1 MKKRRTGKYICF
13 LVMFSMLASLLTGF
27 PVQTASAEGET
38 GLLATDWINWDSEIP
53 EVNPD
58 AEYGKEIWCSLQ
70 GITLSLKYTED
81 GTGNST
87 TISASQITA
96 IKIKGEEDNFKED
109 STATYYENEA
119 NHALVDLSFQR
130 CGEYRICYTPEQGD
144 ESYVTVYVEL
154 PAIGFYKTQTPGE
167 DTFLREL
174 NLADDSNEFYMVL
187 GETENRTLTFN
198 SFEIND
204 DKSLNPE
211 DYLSY
216 EPVSKNVYKITI
228 NPYQIYGANNGIDL
242 KAIGTVTE
250 NGDTWEDNCFLH
262 IKYDTGKKLE
272 WTDQFTD
279 SWGENGPENISD
291 NAEYQKDS
299 IGLERP
305 YDAWFAFKYGDDM
318 ITAEQLAITDVHGNP
333 VEGVHLQNG
342 DKEGIVRMYFPK
354 TGKYILT
361 YKEGDKIAGAIDI
374 WVDLPS
380 LGFYSS
386 KTLSD
391 EGLLFNETSGYSHHY
406 GKFSNRTFYLLYKE
420 QEELTISD
428 VQITTLFRN
437 EEGGFEPK
445 QSDLLSY
452 EPLSNGKGYQITIKE
467 NTEETFMMG
476 VTFKKTYTWED
487 GNSETYDDEAAI
499 FLEPGGEDPKVGE
512 KLVVN
517 GVTYQITLLKSG
529 KKEVSY
535 LSSSKKTAKVTV
547 PNTVTSDGVS
557 YKVTAIADNAFAGNS
572 KLTSIKLSDNIIKIG
587 KSALS
592 RCSKLKKV
600 TVPKNVTEIG
610 KDAFKDCKN
619 LSQITFQGTK
629 IKKIGQ
635 NAFKNVSKK
644 VVIKVPKSKKAAYK
658 RLLKKAGYDKAI
670 K

>member
-119 NHALVDLSFQR
+119 NHALVELSFQR

-174 NLADDSNEFYMVL
+174 NLAGDSNEFYMVL
-187 GETENRTLTFN
+187 DETENRTLTFN

-216 EPVSKNVYKITI
+216 EPISKNVYKITI
-228 NPYQIYGANNGIDL
+228 NPYQIYGADNGIDL

-250 NGDTWEDNCFLH
+250 NGDTWEDNSFLH

-291 NAEYQKDS
+291 NAEYQKYS

-305 YDAWFAFKYGDDM
+305 YDSWFAFKYGDDM
-318 ITAEQLAITDVHGNP
+318 ITAEQLTITDIHGNP
-333 VEGVHLQNG
+333 VEGAHLQNG
-342 DKEGIVRMYFPK
+342 DKKGMVAMYFPQ

-361 YKEGDKIAGAIDI
+361 YKEGDKIAAAIDI
-374 WVDLPS
+374 WVELPS
-380 LGFYSS
+380 LGFYNS

-391 EGLLFNETSGYSHHY
+391 EGLLFNETSGYSHRY

-428 VQITTLFRN
+428 VQITTLLRN

-445 QSDLLSY
+445 QSDILSY

-467 NTEETFMMG
+467 NTEETFIMG

-517 GVTYQITLLKSG
+517 EVTYQITSLKSG

-547 PNTVTSDGVS
+547 PNTVTSDGIS
-557 YKVTAIADNAFAGNS
+557 YKVTAIADNAFAKNS
-572 KLTSIKLSDNIIKIG
+572 KLTSIKISDNITKIG
-587 KSALS
+587 KSTFS
-592 RCSKLKKV
+592 GCSKLKKI

-610 KDAFKDCKN
+610 KNAFKDCKN

-644 VVIKVPKSKKAAYK
+644 AVIKVPKSKKAAYK
-658 RLLKKAGYDKAI
+658 KLLKKAGYNKSV